1 MFVVIP
7 PSQRD
12 QQPVTHW
19 RVTGWL
25 LAAVWLFF
33 LNIPLL
39 TALHQAEV
47 WRRVLGA
54 ATLVA
59 FGVLY
64 VAVFQWAR
72 GRRQAHRGI
81 PRGRAWTALA
91 VLLGLGLAGI
101 PGTDGNWLTTLVF
114 VAAAAVFLLPTR
126 EAMVVVILAA
136 LAPPVTAALV
146 PAWKS
151 EGTVVF
157 AVVLASF
164 AMFGVTRLAQRNAE
178 LQAAQQE
185 IRRLAVA
192 EERARTARDLHDI
205 LGHSLTVVAV
215 KAELAGR
222 LLELDPAR
230 AATEIADV
238 ERLARQAL
246 ADVRGTV
253 GAYRGVSL
261 AGELAGA
268 RSALAAAGI
277 AAELPETV
285 PSLPADRDELFGWAV
300 REGVTNVVRH
310 SGARRCEIRVDP
322 AAVEVRDD
330 GRGPA
335 AEPGAAGH
343 GLVGLR
349 ERARRLDAT
358 VTVGRRPGGRGFLL
372 RVALPAGAG
381 ERDGG

>member
-1 MFVVIP
+1 MSTP
-7 PSQRD
+7 PDPHR
-12 QQPVTHW
+12 PVSRHW
-19 RVTGWL
+19 RFTGWL

-39 TALHQAEV
+39 TALHQPEV
-47 WRRVLGA
+47 WRRVVGA
-54 ATLVA
+54 TTLVA
-59 FGVLY
+59 FGVCY
-64 VAVFQWAR
+64 VCVFQWAR
-72 GRRQAHRGI
+72 ACRLAHRPI
-81 PRGRAWTALA
+81 PLVRAWAALG
-91 VLLGLGLAGI
+91 LLVGLGLAGI
-101 PGTDGNWLTTLVF
+101 PGTDGDWLTTLVF
-114 VAAAAVFLLPTR
+114 VAAAAVFLLPNR
-126 EAMVVVILAA
+126 QALVVVALAA
-136 LAPPVTAALV
+136 LTPPVTAALV
-146 PAWKS
+146 PGWEA

-157 AVVLASF
+157 AVLLASF
-164 AMFGVTRLAQRNAE
+164 AMFGVTRLTQRNTE

-205 LGHSLTVVAV
+205 LGHSLTVVTV

-230 AATEIADV
+230 AAAEIADV

-253 GAYRGVSL
+253 GAYREVRL
-261 AGELAGA
+261 TTELAGA

-277 AAELPETV
+277 VAELPETV
-285 PSLPADRDELFGWAV
+285 PALPAERDELFGWTV

-310 SGARRCEIRVDP
+310 SGARRCEIRVSP
-322 AAVEVRDD
+322 GAVEVRDD
-330 GRGPA
+330 GRGPVG
-335 AEPGAAGH
+335 EPDAAGH

-372 RVALPAGAG
+372 RVALPA
-381 ERDGG
+381 ER

>member
-1 MFVVIP
+1 MFTVNP
-7 PSQRD
+7 PPQRSQPR
-12 QQPVTHW
+12 THW

-25 LAAVWLFF
+25 LAGVWLFF
-33 LNIPLL
+33 LNIPLV
-39 TALHQAEV
+39 TALHQPEL
-47 WRRVLGA
+47 WRQVLGA
-54 ATLVA
+54 STLVA
-59 FGVLY
+59 FGVCY
-64 VAVFQWAR
+64 VVVFQWAR
-72 GRRQAHRGI
+72 ARLQAHLGV
-81 PRGRAWTALA
+81 PRGRAWAALA
-91 VLLGLGLAGI
+91 ALVGLGLAGM
-101 PGTDGNWLTTLVF
+101 PGTSGDWLTTLVF
-114 VAAAAVFLLPTR
+114 VAAAAVFLLPGR
-126 EAMVVVILAA
+126 QALAVVALAA
-136 LAPPVTAALV
+136 LTPAVTAALV
-146 PAWKS
+146 PGWES
-151 EGTVVF
+151 GDTVVF
-157 AVVLASF
+157 AVLLASF
-164 AMFGVTRLAQRNAE
+164 AMFGVSRLTQRNVE

-253 GAYRGVSL
+253 GAYRGVRL
-261 AGELAGA
+261 AAELAGA

-277 AAELPETV
+277 VADLPETV
-285 PSLPADRDELFGWAV
+285 PELSAEADELFGWTV

-310 SGARRCEIRVDP
+310 SGARRCEVRVDGS
-322 AAVEVRDD
+322 AVEVRDD
-330 GRGPA
+330 GRGPVG
-335 AEPGAAGH
+335 ESGAAGH

-358 VTVGRRPGGRGFLL
+358 VTVGRRPDGRGFLL
-372 RVALPAGAG
+372 RVALPAGS
-381 ERDGG
+381 

>member
-1 MFVVIP
+1 MGTVDL
-7 PSQRD
+7 PSDRSWARG
-12 QQPVTHW
+12 HW
-19 RVTGWL
+19 RITGWL

-47 WRRVLGA
+47 WRRAVGA
-54 ATLVA
+54 STLVG

-64 VAVFQWAR
+64 VWVFEWSR
-72 GRRQAHRGI
+72 SCRQAHRPI
-81 PRGRAWTALA
+81 PRRRAWSFLA
-91 VLLGLGLAGI
+91 ALLGLGLAGI
-101 PGTDGNWLTTLVF
+101 PGTEGDWLTTLVF

-126 EAMVVVILAA
+126 EGLVVVVLAA
-136 LAPPVTAALV
+136 LAPPVSAALV

-164 AMFGVTRLAQRNAE
+164 AMFGVTRLAQRNTE

-185 IRRLAVA
+185 IHRLAVA

-230 AATEIADV
+230 AAVEIADV

-253 GAYRGVSL
+253 GAYRGVAL
-261 AGELAGA
+261 VTELAGA

-277 AAELPETV
+277 VAQVPEAAPPLPVE
-285 PSLPADRDELFGWAV
+285 RDELFGWAV

-310 SGARRCEIRVDP
+310 SGARRCEIRVEP
-322 AAVEVRDD
+322 TAVEVRDD

-335 AEPGAAGH
+335 GESDPAGH

-358 VTVGRRPGGRGFLL
+358 VSVGRRPDGRGFVL
-372 RVALPAGAG
+372 RVAVPDGDPA
-381 ERDGG
+381 

>member
-1 MFVVIP
+1 MNP
-7 PSQRD
+7 PPESSQPR
-12 QQPVTHW
+12 THW

-33 LNIPLL
+33 LNIPLH
-39 TALHQAEV
+39 TALHQPEV

-54 ATLVA
+54 STLVA
-59 FGVLY
+59 FGVCY
-64 VAVFQWAR
+64 VCVFQWAR
-72 GRRQAHRGI
+72 ARRQACQAI
-81 PRGRAWTALA
+81 PAGRAWAALA
-91 VLLGLGLAGI
+91 GMVGLGLAGI
-101 PGTDGNWLTTLVF
+101 PGTGGDWLTTLVF
-114 VAAAAVFLLPTR
+114 VAAAAVFLLPNR
-126 EAMVVVILAA
+126 QALAVVALAA
-136 LAPPVTAALV
+136 LTPPVAAALV
-146 PAWKS
+146 PGWEA

-157 AVVLASF
+157 AVLLASF
-164 AMFGVTRLAQRNAE
+164 AMFGVSRLAQRNAE

-253 GAYRGVSL
+253 GAYRGVRL
-261 AGELAGA
+261 AAELAGA

-277 AAELPETV
+277 VAELPETA
-285 PSLPADRDELFGWAV
+285 PQLPAERDELFGWTV

-310 SGARRCEIRVDP
+310 SGARHCEIRVDRC
-322 AAVEVRDD
+322 AVEVSDD
-330 GRGPA
+330 GRGPVG
-335 AEPGAAGH
+335 EPGAAGH

-349 ERARRLDAT
+349 ERARRLEAT
-358 VTVGRRPGGRGFLL
+358 VTVGRRSDGRGFLL
-372 RVALPAGAG
+372 RVAVAANS
-381 ERDGG
+381 

>member
-1 MFVVIP
+1 MDLP
-7 PSQRD
+7 PDPIRPASR
-12 QQPVTHW
+12 HW

-39 TALHQAEV
+39 AALHQPEV
-47 WRRVLGA
+47 WRRVVGA
-54 ATLVA
+54 VTLLA

-64 VAVFQWAR
+64 VCVFQWAR
-72 GRRQAHRGI
+72 AQRQQHRPI
-81 PRGRAWTALA
+81 PVGRAWAAVAL
-91 VLLGLGLAGI
+91 LLALGLAGI
-101 PGTDGNWLTTLVF
+101 PGTGGDWLTTLVF
-114 VAAAAVFLLPTR
+114 VAAAAVFLLPSR
-126 EAMVVVILAA
+126 HALAVVVLAA
-136 LAPPVTAALV
+136 LTPPVTAALV
-146 PAWKS
+146 PGWEA

-157 AVVLASF
+157 AVLLASF
-164 AMFGVTRLAQRNAE
+164 AMFGVTRLAQRNSE

-192 EERARTARDLHDI
+192 EERARTARNLHDI

-253 GAYRGVSL
+253 GAYRGISL

-277 AAELPETV
+277 AAELPGGV
-285 PSLPADRDELFGWAV
+285 PELPAERDELFGWTV

-310 SGARRCEIRVDP
+310 SGARRCVIRVEP
-322 AAVEVRDD
+322 GLVEIRDD

-335 AEPGAAGH
+335 AASAGPGGH

-358 VTVGRRPGGRGFLL
+358 VTVGRRPDGPGFLL
-372 RVALPAGAG
+372 RVTLPVD
-381 ERDGG
+381 R

>member
-1 MFVVIP
+1 MFTVGLP
-7 PSQRD
+7 HQPSQPMSRR
-12 QQPVTHW
+12 W
-19 RVTGWL
+19 RLTGWL

-39 TALHQAEV
+39 TALHQPEM

-54 ATLVA
+54 VTLIA
-59 FGVLY
+59 FGLLY
-64 VAVFQWAR
+64 VWVFEWAR
-72 GRRQAHRGI
+72 GRRQARRNI
-81 PRGRAWTALA
+81 PPGRAWTFLA
-91 VLLGLGLAGI
+91 ALLGLGLAGI
-101 PGTDGNWLTTLVF
+101 PGTEGDWLTTLVF
-114 VAAAAVFLLPTR
+114 VAAAAVFLLPIW
-126 EAMVVVILAA
+126 ESLLVVVLAA
-136 LAPPVTAALV
+136 LTPPVTAALV
-146 PAWKS
+146 PGWEA

-178 LQAAQQE
+178 LQGAQQE

-230 AATEIADV
+230 AATEVADI

-261 AGELAGA
+261 ATELAGA
-268 RSALAAAGI
+268 RSALAAAGV
-277 AAELPETV
+277 AADLPETV
-285 PSLPADRDELFGWAV
+285 PSLPAERDELFGWTV

-310 SGARRCEIRVDP
+310 SGARRCQIRIDP
-322 AAVEVRDD
+322 TAVEIRDD

-335 AEPGAAGH
+335 GEPDTAGH

-358 VTVGRRPGGRGFLL
+358 VSVGRPRDGRGFLL
-372 RVALPAGAG
+372 RVTLPD
-381 ERDGG
+381 DGRGTTG

>member
-1 MFVVIP
+1 MDL
-7 PSQRD
+7 PSDR
-12 QQPVTHW
+12 PRPESRHW

-39 TALHQAEV
+39 AALHQPEV
-47 WRRVLGA
+47 WRRVVGA
-54 ATLVA
+54 ATLLA
-59 FGVLY
+59 FGVFY
-64 VAVFQWAR
+64 VCVFQWAR
-72 GRRQAHRGI
+72 ARRQEHRGI
-81 PRGRAWTALA
+81 PAGRAWAAVAL
-91 VLLGLGLAGI
+91 LLARGLAGI
-101 PGTDGNWLTTLVF
+101 PGTGGDWLTTLVF
-114 VAAAAVFLLPTR
+114 VAAAAVFLLPSR
-126 EAMVVVILAA
+126 QSLVVVALAA
-136 LAPPVTAALV
+136 LTPPVTAALV
-146 PAWKS
+146 PGWEA

-157 AVVLASF
+157 AVLLASF
-164 AMFGVTRLAQRNAE
+164 AMFGVTRLAQRNSE

-192 EERARTARDLHDI
+192 EERARAARDLHDI

-238 ERLARQAL
+238 ERLAREAL

-253 GAYRGVSL
+253 GAYRGISL

-277 AAELPETV
+277 AAELPDAA
-285 PSLPADRDELFGWAV
+285 PALPAERDELFGWTV

-310 SGARRCEIRVDP
+310 SGARRCVIRVEP
-322 AAVEVRDD
+322 GLVEVRDD

-335 AEPGAAGH
+335 AAAVPGGH

-358 VTVGRRPGGRGFLL
+358 VTVGRRPDGPGFLL
-372 RVALPAGAG
+372 RVALPVD
-381 ERDGG
+381 R

>member
-1 MFVVIP
+1 MQLP
-7 PSQRD
+7 PDGNR
-12 QQPVTHW
+12 PVSRHW
-19 RVTGWL
+19 RFTGWL

-39 TALHQAEV
+39 AALHQAEV
-47 WRRVLGA
+47 WRRVVGA
-54 ATLVA
+54 TTLVA
-59 FGVLY
+59 FGVCY
-64 VAVFQWAR
+64 VWVFQWAR
-72 GRRQAHRGI
+72 AHRLHHRAI
-81 PRGRAWTALA
+81 PLVPAWAALA
-91 VLLGLGLAGI
+91 LLVGLGLAGI
-101 PGTDGNWLTTLVF
+101 PGTGGDWLTTLVF
-114 VAAAAVFLLPTR
+114 VAAAAVFLLPNR
-126 EAMVVVILAA
+126 QALVVVALAA
-136 LAPPVTAALV
+136 LTPPVTAALV
-146 PAWKS
+146 PAWEA
-151 EGTVVF
+151 EGTVTF
-157 AVVLASF
+157 AVLLASF
-164 AMFGVTRLAQRNAE
+164 AMYGVTRLTQRNAE

-253 GAYRGVSL
+253 GAYRGASL
-261 AGELAGA
+261 ATELAGA

-285 PSLPADRDELFGWAV
+285 PSLPPERDELFGWTV

-310 SGARRCEIRVDP
+310 SGARHCEIRVDP

-335 AEPGAAGH
+335 GEPDAAGH

-349 ERARRLDAT
+349 ERARRLDGI

-372 RVALPAGAG
+372 RVALPAAAG
-381 ERDGG
+381 DRDGG

>member
-1 MFVVIP
+1 MQLP
-7 PSQRD
+7 PDPTR
-12 QQPVTHW
+12 PVSRRW
-19 RVTGWL
+19 RFTGAL

-39 TALHQAEV
+39 TALHQPEV
-47 WRRVLGA
+47 WRRVVGA
-54 ATLVA
+54 TTLVA
-59 FGVLY
+59 FGVCY
-64 VAVFQWAR
+64 VCVFQWAR
-72 GRRQAHRGI
+72 ACRLAHRPI
-81 PRGRAWTALA
+81 PLVPAWAALA
-91 VLLGLGLAGI
+91 LLVGLGLAGI
-101 PGTDGNWLTTLVF
+101 PGTDGDWLTTLVF
-114 VAAAAVFLLPTR
+114 VAAAAVFLLPNR
-126 EAMVVVILAA
+126 QALVVVALAA
-136 LAPPVTAALV
+136 VTPPVTAALV
-146 PAWKS
+146 PGWEA

-157 AVVLASF
+157 AVLLASF
-164 AMFGVTRLAQRNAE
+164 AMFGVTRLTQRNAE

-261 AGELAGA
+261 TTELAGA

-277 AAELPETV
+277 VAELPEAV
-285 PSLPADRDELFGWAV
+285 PSLPAERDELFGWTV

-310 SGARRCEIRVDP
+310 SGARRCEIRADP
-322 AAVEVRDD
+322 GAVEVRDD
-330 GRGPA
+330 GRGPTG
-335 AEPGAAGH
+335 EPGAAGH

-358 VTVGRRPGGRGFLL
+358 VTVGRRPDGQGFLL
-372 RVALPAGAG
+372 RVALVG
-381 ERDGG
+381 ER

>member
-1 MFVVIP
+1 MNL
-7 PSQRD
+7 PSERS
-12 QQPVTHW
+12 QPRTHW

-39 TALHQAEV
+39 TALHQPEL
-47 WRRVLGA
+47 WRRVVGA
-54 ATLVA
+54 STLVA
-59 FGVLY
+59 FGVCY
-64 VAVFQWAR
+64 VCIFQWAR
-72 GRRQAHRGI
+72 TRRQAHLGV
-81 PRGRAWTALA
+81 PRGRAWAALA
-91 VLLGLGLAGI
+91 LLLGLGLAGI
-101 PGTDGNWLTTLVF
+101 PGTDGDWLTTLVF

-126 EAMVVVILAA
+126 EAVVVVFLAA

-146 PAWKS
+146 PGWEA

-157 AVVLASF
+157 AVLLASF
-164 AMFGVTRLAQRNAE
+164 AMFGVSRLAQRNAE

-238 ERLARQAL
+238 ERLARLAL

-253 GAYRGVSL
+253 GAYRGVRL
-261 AGELAGA
+261 AAELAGA

-277 AAELPETV
+277 AAELPEAV
-285 PSLPADRDELFGWAV
+285 PQLPADRDELFGWTV

-310 SGARRCEIRVDP
+310 SGARRCEIRVNGS
-322 AAVEVRDD
+322 AVEVRDN
-330 GRGPA
+330 GRGPLG
-335 AEPGAAGH
+335 ESGAGH

-358 VTVGRRPGGRGFLL
+358 VTVGRQPDGRGFLL
-372 RVALPAGAG
+372 RVALPAGS
-381 ERDGG
+381 

>member
-1 MFVVIP
+1 MFTVGLP
-7 PSQRD
+7 REQSR
-12 QQPVTHW
+12 PVSRRW
-19 RVTGWL
+19 RITGWL

-39 TALHQAEV
+39 TALHQPEV

-54 ATLVA
+54 VTLVA
-59 FGVLY
+59 FGLLY
-64 VAVFQWAR
+64 VWVFEWAR
-72 GRRQAHRGI
+72 GMRQAHRNI
-81 PRGRAWTALA
+81 PRGRAWAALA
-91 VLLGLGLAGI
+91 ALLGLGLAGI
-101 PGTDGNWLTTLVF
+101 PGTEGDWLTTLVF
-114 VAAAAVFLLPTR
+114 VAAAAVFLLPSR
-126 EAMVVVILAA
+126 EALLVVVLAA
-136 LAPPVTAALV
+136 LTPPVAAALV
-146 PAWKS
+146 PGWEA

-164 AMFGVTRLAQRNAE
+164 AMFGVSRLAQRNAE

-185 IRRLAVA
+185 IGRLAVA

-222 LLELDPAR
+222 LLELDPAK
-230 AATEIADV
+230 AATEIADI

-253 GAYRGVSL
+253 GAYRGVNL
-261 AGELAGA
+261 ATELAGA

-277 AAELPETV
+277 AADLPETA
-285 PSLPADRDELFGWAV
+285 PALPAERDELFGWTV

-322 AAVEVRDD
+322 TAVEIRDD

-335 AEPGAAGH
+335 GEPEAAGH

-358 VTVGRRPGGRGFLL
+358 VTVGRPRGGRGFLL
-372 RVALPAGAG
+372 RVALPGAG
-381 ERDGG
+381 RGTTG

>member
-1 MFVVIP
+1 MFTVGLP
-7 PSQRD
+7 HQPSQ
-12 QQPVTHW
+12 PVSRRW
-19 RVTGWL
+19 RITGWL

-39 TALHQAEV
+39 TALHQPEV

-54 ATLVA
+54 VTLVA

-64 VAVFQWAR
+64 VWVFEWAR
-72 GRRQAHRGI
+72 GRRQAHRNI
-81 PRGRAWTALA
+81 PRGRAWTVLA
-91 VLLGLGLAGI
+91 ALLGLGLAGI
-101 PGTDGNWLTTLVF
+101 PGTEGDWLTTLVF
-114 VAAAAVFLLPTR
+114 VAAAAVFLLPIW
-126 EAMVVVILAA
+126 ESLLVVVLAA
-136 LAPPVTAALV
+136 LTPPVTAALV
-146 PAWKS
+146 PGWEA

-164 AMFGVTRLAQRNAE
+164 AMFGVSRLAQRNAD

-185 IRRLAVA
+185 IGRLAVA

-230 AATEIADV
+230 AATEVADI

-253 GAYRGVSL
+253 GAYRGVNL
-261 AGELAGA
+261 ATELAGA
-268 RSALAAAGI
+268 RSALAAAGV
-277 AAELPETV
+277 AADLPETV
-285 PSLPADRDELFGWAV
+285 PSLPAERDELFGWTV

-310 SGARRCEIRVDP
+310 SGARRCEIRIDP
-322 AAVEVRDD
+322 TAVEIRDD

-335 AEPGAAGH
+335 GEPDEAGH

-349 ERARRLDAT
+349 ERAQRLDAT
-358 VTVGRRPGGRGFLL
+358 VTVGRPRGGRGFLL
-372 RVALPAGAG
+372 RVAVPDTERGTAG
-381 ERDGG
+381 

>member
-1 MFVVIP
+1 MHLP
-7 PSQRD
+7 WDRNYLA
-12 QQPVTHW
+12 TRHW

-39 TALHQAEV
+39 AALHQAEV

-54 ATLVA
+54 GTLVA
-59 FGVLY
+59 FGVCY
-64 VAVFQWAR
+64 VLVFQWAR
-72 GRRQAHRGI
+72 AHRLAHRAI
-81 PRGRAWTALA
+81 PLVPAWAAVA
-91 VLLGLGLAGI
+91 VLVGLGLAGI
-101 PGTDGNWLTTLVF
+101 PGTGGDWLTTLVF

-126 EAMVVVILAA
+126 QALVVVALAA
-136 LAPPVTAALV
+136 LTPPVTAALV
-146 PAWKS
+146 HGWEA

-157 AVVLASF
+157 AVLLASF
-164 AMFGVTRLAQRNAE
+164 AMFGVTRLTQRNAE
-178 LQAAQQE
+178 LQGAQQE

-222 LLELDPAR
+222 LLELDPAK
-230 AATEIADV
+230 AATEIADI

-253 GAYRGVSL
+253 GAYRGVNL
-261 AGELAGA
+261 ATELAGA

-277 AAELPETV
+277 VADLPETA
-285 PSLPADRDELFGWAV
+285 PALPAERDELFGWTV

-322 AAVEVRDD
+322 TAVEIRDD

-335 AEPGAAGH
+335 GEPEAAGH

-358 VTVGRRPGGRGFLL
+358 VSVGRPRGGRGFLL
-372 RVALPAGAG
+372 RVTVPDTGRGATG
-381 ERDGG
+381 